1 MDTGIIT
8 EGQLNLIKE
17 VRKFWEQQVMW
28 MRFYIQSAIRD
39 DPDMPAILNRL
50 FANSQDFY
58 YLLIVFFGRPAAE
71 RFASFITAHMS
82 RIVSLIDALK
92 NNDQETVNRLTVELN
107 QNANDWAAFLAQM
120 NPYWEEIQWKQ
131 LLQSFVSQT
140 VNEIVAIM
148 AGNYEEGIR
157 IFDNIEQVAYD
168 IADYL
173 AKGIVASFIP

>member
-1 MDTGIIT
+1 MGTGIIT

-28 MRFYIQSAIRD
+28 MRFYIQSAVRD
-39 DPDMPAILNRL
+39 DPDMPTIIRRL

-58 YLLIVFFGRPAAE
+58 YLLMVFFGRSAAE

-82 RIVSLIDALK
+82 RIVHLIDALK

-107 QNANDWAAFLAQM
+107 ENANDWAAFLGQM
-120 NPYWEEIQWKQ
+120 NPYWEETQWRQ

-140 VNEIVAIM
+140 VNQIVAIM
-148 AGNYEEGIR
+148 AEDFEEGVR
-157 IFDNIEQVAYD
+157 IFDNIENIAYE

-173 AKGIVASFIP
+173 ANGIIRSFTP